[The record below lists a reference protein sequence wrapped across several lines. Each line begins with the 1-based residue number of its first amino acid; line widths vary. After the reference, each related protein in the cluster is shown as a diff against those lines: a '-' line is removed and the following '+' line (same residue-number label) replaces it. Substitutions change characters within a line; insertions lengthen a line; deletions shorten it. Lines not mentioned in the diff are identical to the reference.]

1 MDLRAKRY
9 ASGKNIYSTLK
20 GYIDKLADFN
30 GASWGGRT
38 VKSDNIKSKV
48 LEVGIPKGVSKA
60 QIQQMNRAVRYAK
73 EQGVELNIRVV
84 K

>member
-1 MDLRAKRY
+1 LDLRAKRY

-38 VKSDNIKSKV
+38 VKRTILNQKFLK
-48 LEVGIPKGVSKA
+48 LEYRKG
-60 QIQQMNRAVRYAK
+60 
-73 EQGVELNIRVV
+73 
-84 K
+84 